1 MIARIVSIPL
11 VAWIAYIV
19 WQVFVLNDESYRIWL
34 VPPVVILA
42 ALWVSSRELDRW
54 FDTKKEK
61 DLDEESGQW
70 LQRFS
75 RVYQNLPDEEKRA
88 FRIRVQSII
97 DHTQFISMSGDK
109 FPDDAGLA
117 LAHDQALLT
126 RKKPME
132 LVEAYVLYAHPF
144 LTPNI
149 PDKVHTCE
157 YEEEDRVLIVSAE
170 QFLPGFLAP
179 DQYLNISMYAHAQAL
194 WKASPLKKEKNQL
207 DIPDQTEM
215 LEILGLNE
223 KGVRSWLGLDQID
236 AAALS
241 VCAYIYA
248 PEKFS
253 KSCPDLYSRYVNLI

>member
-19 WQVFVLNDESYRIWL
+19 WHVFVLNDESYRLWL
-34 VPPVVILA
+34 VPPVVLLA
-42 ALWVSSRELDRW
+42 AVWVSSRELDRW

-70 LQRFS
+70 LLRFS
-75 RVYQNLPDEEKRA
+75 RVYQNLPEEEKKA
-88 FRIRVQSII
+88 FRIRVQYII
-97 DHTQFISMSGDK
+97 DNTQFISMSGEK

-126 RKKPME
+126 RKKPLE
-132 LVEAYVLYAHPF
+132 LVDAYVLYTHPF

-149 PDKVHTCE
+149 PDKVHSCE
-157 YEEEDRVLIVSAE
+157 YEEEDKVLIVSAE

-194 WKASPLKKEKNQL
+194 WKVTPLKKQKDSLNIPEPAILL
-207 DIPDQTEM
+207 D
-215 LEILGLNE
+215 ILGLQE
-223 KGVRSWLGLDQID
+223 KMVRSWLGLDEMD

-241 VCAYIYA
+241 VCAFIYA
-248 PEKFS
+248 PEKLS
-253 KSCPDLYSRYVNLI
+253 ETCPDLYTLYREMI